1 MRYHSYFLPLVV
13 LYSFHRP
20 LPRLSIM
27 KGENDMLSNDELIR
41 IRNVAARTIDS
52 HFRRLNDPNE
62 SIDLGSIIT
71 KAITEAIKEYDSIRT
86 Q

>member
-1 MRYHSYFLPLVV
+1 
-13 LYSFHRP
+13 
-20 LPRLSIM
+20 
-27 KGENDMLSNDELIR
+27 MLSNDELIR

-62 SIDLGSIIT
+62 SSDLGSIIT